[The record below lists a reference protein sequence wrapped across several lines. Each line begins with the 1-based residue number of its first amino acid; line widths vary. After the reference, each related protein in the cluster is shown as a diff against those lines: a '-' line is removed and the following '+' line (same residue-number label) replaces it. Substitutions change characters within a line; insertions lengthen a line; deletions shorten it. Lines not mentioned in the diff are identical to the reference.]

1 MQAVQGKLV
10 PQDPNDEPAS
20 VLLAKIRA
28 EKEQM
33 MKEGKIKKEPI
44 SEIYVDPSDNQH
56 YEKVGKT
63 VKCIED
69 EIPFK
74 LPNGW
79 AWCRC
84 SSIGNMVRGK
94 GIKRTETVSDGYP
107 CVRYGEI
114 YTSYNTSFD
123 KTISFIPESLY
134 NICNHFGYGDIVFTL
149 TGENKQDIAKAITY
163 IGNDSVAAGGDMAYW
178 TNHQLNPFYITYYL
192 SSPYAIDLKRET
204 ATGDIIVHISTSK
217 VGSFLIPV
225 PPLNEQE
232 RIVKRIAEL
241 EPYIKNYNQLY
252 EKINSINTSI
262 NDQLKK
268 SISQYAI
275 QGKLVA
281 QNPYDEPASELIKRI
296 RAEKEKLI
304 KAGKLKKD
312 KNESFIY
319 RGSDNS
325 YYEKFQNGKEVCID
339 DEIPFE
345 IPQSWEWCR
354 LSNVCKL
361 IDGQKVNISS
371 LPIMD
376 AKFLRGKLNVNY
388 ANNGKFAAKGTYLIL
403 VDGEN
408 SGEVFI
414 APNDGYMGS
423 TFKILWISSEVNSS
437 YILNFIELYRIPLKN
452 SKRGVA
458 IPHLN
463 KELFFNLFIPVPPL
477 NEQERIV
484 NKVSLLQSLLQ

>member
-1 MQAVQGKLV
+1 
-10 PQDPNDEPAS
+10 
-20 VLLAKIRA
+20 
-28 EKEQM
+28 
-33 MKEGKIKKEPI
+33 
-44 SEIYVDPSDNQH
+44 
-56 YEKVGKT
+56 
-63 VKCIED
+63 
-69 EIPFK
+69 
-74 LPNGW
+74 
-79 AWCRC
+79 
-84 SSIGNMVRGK
+84 MVRGK

-217 VGSFLIPV
+217 VGLFLIPV

-262 NDQLKK
+262 NGQLKK
-268 SISQYAI
+268 SILQYAI
-275 QGKLVA
+275 EGKLVK
-281 QNPYDEPASELIKRI
+281 QNPNDEPASELIRRI

-304 KAGKLKKD
+304 QSGKLKKD
-312 KNESFIY
+312 KNESYIY

-345 IPQSWEWCR
+345 IPQSWGWCR
-354 LSNVCKL
+354 LSGICNIVNGFTPLRSNSEFWSNGDIPWFTVDDIHTQGRRIRYTKQKISQKALSKNSNRILPAHTVL
-361 IDGQKVNISS
+361 ICCTASVGEYAIAEIPLTTNQQFNGLIINEFWNKHY
-371 LPIMD
+371 D
-376 AKFLRGKLNVNY
+376 AEFLFTL
-388 ANNGKFAAKGTYLIL
+388 
-403 VDGEN
+403 
-408 SGEVFI
+408 SQ
-414 APNDGYMGS
+414 
-423 TFKILWISSEVNSS
+423 TFKDRLISVAGKTTF
-437 YILNFIELYRIPLKN
+437 NFISVKKLGAFL
-452 SKRGVA
+452 
-458 IPHLN
+458 
-463 KELFFNLFIPVPPL
+463 IPVPPL
-477 NEQERIV
+477 NE
-484 NKVSLLQSLLQ
+484 